1 MAAVPC
7 SKCMAE
13 RKGFRREL
21 DSWRYKLIH
30 CVGFES
36 ILEGIYGSMLTRDLN
51 LFDDCEPEEVVDWSP
66 EANCSHCSFCNLPL
80 DKLGDLA
87 PATTSPLSSPSEFS
101 PCQAPAISESS
112 QTAHKFLQAVF
123 HKKDV
128 PPCCDANIPRIA
140 EELMKKMI
148 HQFAMEYASKCLL
161 HTTSMDVTKRTSSP
175 FSERSDAPLDL
186 TLYRTPEETEIE
198 SETADGVLDLSK
210 KNSAASSTQS
220 STLSSN
226 IKASGCPSTSDKE
239 ELGDLEQRKHHQQST
254 LGVVLSS
261 LCLAHCSLLYQML
274 KLADKEKLLPA
285 HKPIPTETHCCHCG
299 FHAHDVVPKYKSQN
313 RSSFDPPSDCGGH
326 QGCGSTVYHSRDLP
340 LKACKSVAPL
350 DLNCCI
356 KRCRIN
362 NYALICPKRLQCT
375 SSYGLPANHNIMCS
389 IGPCASVHCKQHP
402 HHYLCVTNHTCV
414 THCKKTT
421 GDCEPPPPVLRR
433 EQSPSPPP
441 LSPILSDIDITDEM
455 PPSLLHHQQE
465 AQAADMF
472 KDNPGQHQEVI
483 VDEAKTPEL
492 ESWTPRNSQ
501 AEKNTSGTL
510 LQDVVNR
517 FSEKLDTIRPPEKD
531 PALPSSPID
540 VPEQEQLQSNPT
552 SQNLKFPADAL
563 LTEIIA
569 TVLHTRSASDYNI
582 SELFHHHDDKDPK
595 LPNTRLRRR
604 QEVLAAMAT
613 PADGATNRRQSLQ
626 IKRELAMLDVQNNRR
641 KSPQAKKS
649 QLKDGN
655 GAVNTCSTLL
665 DSNVMPEEE
674 NKTDLNMDHQR
685 VTGVPLNIITPESNT
700 NELKDNETERQRERE
715 ISRHEK
721 DPNQTTSQGSQS
733 KFCNNC
739 SRVDSE
745 QSQVR
750 TQCDQHCQKD
760 KVSAIYDP
768 VILENALSVQSCG
781 TDGCDNGPAEDQ
793 SHTAITDDHPVEKSP
808 SNESRRSRRN
818 IVPPQRFSSY
828 VTETRK
834 AFFAACFSENIFNQ
848 RANNVFTA
856 TTSDALLKKLDVKDS
871 QFESNFKTSN
881 LPDTFASISR
891 EKNSSSLTE
900 SKGKI
905 PDMPQT
911 QAVKE
916 IGCATKPPEG
926 TPPCPKRLSVSITAS
941 KIPQYQNVTTTSA
954 NCAKSSYISPVQYTS
969 PIKLMFVSPLNDKE
983 HIVYSLKSAKSNS
996 NAQIDEPF
1004 DPCKESSWAGTPEK
1018 KQSQMIKCAMPNV
1031 RLNRKS
1037 TTSTFKYAGPST
1049 KSCPSAKQPLS
1060 PPRSPSPPMLRSSP
1074 VKLYSSSP
1082 ESASSPSASAPLK
1095 SSSSPA
1101 KSLSSSPQPTS
1112 GKCTSSPKSSSPKIG
1127 SKRSGDVT
1135 PPKNLFGTVSRSPGA
1150 LQSFDEISP
1159 LKRRP
1164 GRPKKLGPHLQQ
1176 KVKRPIGR
1184 PRKQKSDHAATGK
1197 STAKVPTEVEEK
1209 INKNLKVTVVYGR
1222 SRKNKRIVSESF
1234 DQLQTEFQ
1242 DACRAVGLKNDLS
1255 ETHNSQIILDNLKLD
1270 SPEFPEV
1277 LHCANP
1283 VKEAAQHLSKI
1294 KCPKTEKA
1302 LPSRKPGRPAKVK
1315 ISGISITVSTVSPK
1329 QRKILINKGA
1339 PDTQRNKRALL
1350 PEFQSTK
1357 EAKTVSCP
1365 SVSETLQPEEQRE
1378 SESKNSNQVLN
1389 QPLAVRQSKR
1399 VIKPSIYFLH
1409 AIATATTRTYSH
1421 SNALLR
1427 RSKQLLL
1434 NKACNK
1440 RKQEK
1445 QNPALKRHHCEQE
1458 RKDISQDLARVAALS
1473 LDSIFAPKE
1482 TLRWWAASAEQQTL
1496 NQELARR
1503 IQLISD
1509 TWVSDPVENHRVDVQ
1524 FKVDPEGTGSSVT
1537 KSKHPSVVQT
1547 LFDCPPTKPRSCSMQ
1562 QLNSWFMET
1571 TETQSLDIV
1580 KKTSSC
1586 NRYEVM
1592 HFPRSANKQGVKCQS
1607 PRAERLRRHLK
1618 KFAKTLPKSPV
1629 QYEKAKKRLRK
1640 IKLGQ
1645 SIHNVRQRL
1654 LSHKS
1659 VKVISQGTKRWQ
1671 RLSKYQATLL
1681 RAKRLFLTQKE
1692 RKGEKKE
1699 INTQVTACG
1708 PGMVN
1713 GPKLE
1718 SLKSVQ
1724 NKFPECSQNSSKAQT
1739 KEPITTPKEQNI
1751 CSKTWS
1757 PENLKECRVCL
1768 KKINTPENKS
1778 HEWDSY
1784 TVTLDKS
1791 ACAFVFSGKDG
1802 QLLEVV
1808 EAVKRK
1814 QNSNGMAASTKLTA
1828 SACKSLQKLDEMP
1841 LGRQKDKCE
1850 LSEPPPAKKLRQSR
1864 LKGLS
1869 GPKWCDFVLGR

>member
-7 SKCMAE
+7 SKCTAE

-21 DSWRYKLIH
+21 DSWRYRLIH

-87 PATTSPLSSPSEFS
+87 PSTTSPLSSPSDFS
-101 PCQAPAISESS
+101 PCQAPTISESS

-161 HTTSMDVTKRTSSP
+161 HTTSMDVTTRTSSP
-175 FSERSDAPLDL
+175 LSGTPDAPLDL
-186 TLYRTPEETEIE
+186 TLNRTPGETERE
-198 SETADGVLDLSK
+198 SDTADGVLDLSK
-210 KNSAASSTQS
+210 KNSGATSTHS

-226 IKASGCPSTSDKE
+226 VKASGCPSTSDKE
-239 ELGDLEQRKHHQQST
+239 ELGDLKQRKPHQQSA

-261 LCLAHCSLLYQML
+261 LCLAHCSLLCQML
-274 KLADKEKLLPA
+274 KLAHKENVLLTPA

-299 FHAHDVVPKYKSQN
+299 LHTPDVVPKCKSRN
-313 RSSFDPPSDCGGH
+313 SDTLDPDCSL
-326 QGCGSTVYHSRDLP
+326 QGCRSTPGHPRDLH
-340 LKACKSVAPL
+340 LKGCKSVAPS
-350 DLNCCI
+350 DPNSCC
-356 KRCRIN
+356 KVN

-375 SSYGLPANHNIMCS
+375 SSHGLPANNINDLMCS
-389 IGPCASVHCKQHP
+389 IGPCASVHCKPHP
-402 HHYLCVTNHTCV
+402 CLCVTNHTRV
-414 THCKKTT
+414 THHKKTT
-421 GDCEPPPPVLRR
+421 GECEPPPPVLRR
-433 EQSPSPPP
+433 EPSPSPPP
-441 LSPILSDIDITDEM
+441 LSPIFSDIDITDDP

-465 AQAADMF
+465 EEAAHVVHDH
-472 KDNPGQHQEVI
+472 PGQHI
-483 VDEAKTPEL
+483 VGVVAKTPEL
-492 ESWTPRNSQ
+492 ESWTPRNSH
-501 AEKNTSGTL
+501 AENNTSGTL

-531 PALPSSPID
+531 PALPSSQID
-540 VPEQEQLQSNPT
+540 VPEQEQLQSTST

-563 LTEIIA
+563 LTEIIT

-582 SELFHHHDDKDPK
+582 SELFHRHDDKEPK

-626 IKRELAMLDVQNNRR
+626 IKRELAMLDVPNNRK
-641 KSPQAKKS
+641 KSPQAKGS

-655 GAVNTCSTLL
+655 AAVNTCSALL

-674 NKTDLNMDHQR
+674 NETELNMDYQS
-685 VTGVPLNIITPESNT
+685 VTGVPLNIITRNV
-700 NELKDNETERQRERE
+700 NEVKDDETERQRKRG
-715 ISRHEK
+715 ISMHEK
-721 DPNQTTSQGSQS
+721 DPNQTMSHELQRQ
-733 KFCNNC
+733 FCNHC
-739 SRVDSE
+739 SQDGHE
-745 QSQVR
+745 QSQVK
-750 TQCDQHCQKD
+750 TPCDQHCQKD
-760 KVSAIYDP
+760 KVSAMYDP
-768 VILENALSVQSCG
+768 MILENAPSVQSCG
-781 TDGCDNGPAEDQ
+781 TDECDNGPVDYQ

-848 RANNVFTA
+848 RTNNVFTA
-856 TTSDALLKKLDVKDS
+856 ATSDALFKKLDVKDA
-871 QFESNFKTSN
+871 QLESKTETSN

-891 EKNSSSLTE
+891 EENSPSLTE
-900 SKGKI
+900 SKEQS
-905 PDMPQT
+905 PDVPQAL
-911 QAVKE
+911 AVKE
-916 IGCATKPPEG
+916 IGCADKPSENAQPH
-926 TPPCPKRLSVSITAS
+926 PKSLSVSNTAS
-941 KIPQYQNVTTTSA
+941 KTFQYENIRVTTRSA
-954 NCAKSSYISPVQYTS
+954 TCAKNSCISPVQYTS

-983 HIVYSLKSAKSNS
+983 GLVYSLKSARSSS
-996 NAQIDEPF
+996 NAQTDEPF

-1018 KQSQMIKCAMPNV
+1018 KQSQMTEGAMTHI

-1037 TTSTFKYAGPST
+1037 TTSPLKYAGPST
-1049 KSCPSAKQPLS
+1049 KSCPPAKQPLS
-1060 PPRSPSPPMLRSSP
+1060 PARSPSPPTLRPSP
-1074 VKLYSSSP
+1074 FKLYSLSP
-1082 ESASSPSASAPLK
+1082 ESASSPSAPLE

-1101 KSLSSSPQPTS
+1101 KSLSSSPQSS
-1112 GKCTSSPKSSSPKIG
+1112 GKCTSSPTSSSPKTG

-1135 PPKNLFGTVSRSPGA
+1135 PPKNQFGTVSRPPGE
-1150 LQSFDEISP
+1150 LQSLDEISP
-1159 LKRRP
+1159 VKRRP
-1164 GRPKKLGPHLQQ
+1164 GRPKKLGPHLE
-1176 KVKRPIGR
+1176 KKAKRPIGR

-1197 STAKVPTEVEEK
+1197 SAANIPTETEEK
-1209 INKNLKVTVVYGR
+1209 INKNLKITVVYGR

-1234 DQLQTEFQ
+1234 DQLQTEFR

-1255 ETHNSQIILDNLKLD
+1255 GTQNSQIIIDNPKRS

-1283 VKEAAQHLSKI
+1283 VKEAAQHLGGI

-1315 ISGISITVSTVSPK
+1315 ISGISVTVTTVSPK
-1329 QRKILINKGA
+1329 QRKILIAKDS
-1339 PDTQRNKRALL
+1339 PDKQRSKKALL

-1365 SVSETLQPEEQRE
+1365 SVSDNFQFQPEEQRE

-1389 QPLAVRQSKR
+1389 QPSAVRHSKR
-1399 VIKPSIYFLH
+1399 VSKPSIYFLH
-1409 AIATATTRTYSH
+1409 AVATATTRTYSH

-1445 QNPALKRHHCEQE
+1445 QNPPVNRHCCDQKR
-1458 RKDISQDLARVAALS
+1458 KNISHDLARVAGVS
-1473 LDSIFAPKE
+1473 LDSIFAPKA
-1482 TLRWWAASAEQQTL
+1482 TLRWWAASAQQQPL
-1496 NQELARR
+1496 NRELARR
-1503 IQLISD
+1503 IQLMSD
-1509 TWVSDPVENHRVDVQ
+1509 TWVSDPVENHNV
-1524 FKVDPEGTGSSVT
+1524 EGTGSSVA
-1537 KSKHPSVVQT
+1537 KSKHSSLVQT
-1547 LFDCPPTKPRSCSMQ
+1547 LFNCPPTKPGSCSMQ
-1562 QLNSWFMET
+1562 QLGSWFIET

-1592 HFPRSANKQGVKCQS
+1592 HFPRSSHKQGVKCQS
-1607 PRAERLRRHLK
+1607 PRAERLSRHLK

-1640 IKLGQ
+1640 IQLAQ
-1645 SIHNVRQRL
+1645 SIGNIRQRL
-1654 LSHKS
+1654 LAHKS
-1659 VKVISQGTKRWQ
+1659 VKRILSQGTRKWRC
-1671 RLSKYQATLL
+1671 LSKYQATLL
-1681 RAKRLFLTQKE
+1681 QVKRHFLTQKE
-1692 RKGEKKE
+1692 RTRAKKE
-1699 INTQVTACG
+1699 RNTQVTAR
-1708 PGMVN
+1708 

-1718 SLKSVQ
+1718 ALKSVQ
-1724 NKFPECSQNSSKAQT
+1724 DEFPEGSGNNSKARSE
-1739 KEPITTPKEQNI
+1739 EPVAAPEEPQ
-1751 CSKTWS
+1751 TWS
-1757 PENLKECRVCL
+1757 PETLKECRVCL
-1768 KKINTPENKS
+1768 KKINTPDNKS
-1778 HEWDSY
+1778 AEEWDSY

-1791 ACAFVFSGKDG
+1791 ASAFVFAGKDR

-1808 EAVKRK
+1808 QAVKRK
-1814 QNSNGMAASTKLTA
+1814 RHTNGIAAATKLTD
-1828 SACKSLQKLDEMP
+1828 SACKSLQKLDGTP

-1850 LSEPPPAKKLRQSR
+1850 FSQPPPAKKLRQSR
-1864 LKGLS
+1864 MKGLS